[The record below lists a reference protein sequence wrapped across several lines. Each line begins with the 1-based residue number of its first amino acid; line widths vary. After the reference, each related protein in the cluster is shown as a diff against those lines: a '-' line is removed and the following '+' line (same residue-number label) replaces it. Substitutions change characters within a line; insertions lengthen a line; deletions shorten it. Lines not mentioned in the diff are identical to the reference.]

1 MPNLAISVHVE
12 LNVQVELECSSL
24 DAPLNSADQS
34 ICGAAGELAGQLVM
48 SVLVHLVPENRMGRT
63 QKR

>member
-34 ICGAAGELAGQLVM
+34 ICGAAGELALSSR
-48 SVLVHLVPENRMGRT
+48 SVSPISTGASGT
-63 QKR
+63 